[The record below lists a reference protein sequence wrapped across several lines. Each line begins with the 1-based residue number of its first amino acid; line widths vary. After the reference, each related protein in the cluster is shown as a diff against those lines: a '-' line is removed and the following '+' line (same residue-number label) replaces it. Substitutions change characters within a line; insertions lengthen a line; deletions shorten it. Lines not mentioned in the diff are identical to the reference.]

1 MSVNTITNRTLWVAA
16 SGTAL
21 VMAVFAGF
29 VVTVGASVR
38 SFHAGVAG
46 EAWGLSG
53 MGLGLAAALLTAG
66 ALADDLGHVR
76 VLRASAALLAAAS
89 AVGALAPSMDILIAA
104 RVLQGA
110 AGGGILAAGLGSI
123 GRAFPSGTA
132 RTRATAVWGAAVG
145 AGVTVGPLAGAGLAT
160 AVGWRAGFWLEAGA
174 AGAVMRAAG
183 ALTESRATARARL
196 DLPGITTLGAAATF
210 LIAGLVETRHGWTAA
225 STLVL
230 FAAATL
236 VLGGFFT
243 VELRSRRPMLDPR
256 LLGQPDFLASITG
269 ALFTGLAVV
278 GLMSY
283 APAVMQ
289 QSLHISV
296 LGSAAVL
303 ATWSATSMVVALAM
317 GSLGSRLSARTRVL
331 IGLLLAGSGECA
343 LTGLSAGAGWTRLV
357 PGLFL
362 AGLGTGVVNAGL
374 GRIAVESVPP
384 SRAGMG
390 SGANNTARYLGGAA
404 GASLIVSIASAGG
417 AHGLIAGWNVAA
429 LVSGGLAVLGAAIVA
444 SCRTWRRRSALP
456 GSHRRSRRDRRRIV
470 PTPWALAIPSEALT
484 FPAAGADHPAS
495 PDRKLTH
502 SEDPMNPQLIYLIVQ
517 QKQCELAYRAEQ
529 ARLGREAR
537 AASSVRPR
545 RSDLVRLVASWRL
558 GAAGR
563 AASAQPAGPGGPRDC
578 GRCET

>member
-1 MSVNTITNRTLWVAA
+1 
-16 SGTAL
+16 
-21 VMAVFAGF
+21 MAVFSAF
-29 VVTVGASVR
+29 VVNVGDSVR
-38 SFHAGVAG
+38 TFHAGVAG

-66 ALADDLGHVR
+66 ALADDLGHRR
-76 VLRASAALLAAAS
+76 VLRCSAALLAGAS
-89 AVGALAPSMDILIAA
+89 AVGALAPSMEILIAA
-104 RVLQGA
+104 RVLQGV
-110 AGGGILAAGLGSI
+110 AGGGIVAAGLGSI

-132 RTRATAVWGAAVG
+132 RTHATAVWGAAVG

-160 AVGWRAGFWLEAGA
+160 AVGWRAGFWLETAA
-174 AGAVMRAAG
+174 AGAVMTAA
-183 ALTESRATARARL
+183 ATLTESRTTARARL
-196 DLPGITTLGAAATF
+196 DLAGITTLGAAMTF

-236 VLGGFFT
+236 MLGGFVT

-256 LLGQPDFLASITG
+256 LLGQPQFLASISG

-296 LGSAAVL
+296 IGSAAVL
-303 ATWSATSMVVALAM
+303 ATWSATSMVVALAT

-331 IGLLLAGSGECA
+331 IGLALAAIGELA

-357 PGLFL
+357 PGLLL
-362 AGLGTGVVNAGL
+362 AGLGTGVVNAAL

-384 SRAGMG
+384 GRAGMG

-417 AHGLIAGWNVAA
+417 AHGLIEGWNVAA
-429 LVSGGLAVLGAAIVA
+429 LVSAGLAALGVAIVA

-456 GSHRRSRRDRRRIV
+456 GSHRSRGREHRPVV
-470 PTPWALAIPSEALT
+470 PTPWAPPIPSDALIFQT
-484 FPAAGADHPAS
+484 AGAEHPAI
-495 PDRKLTH
+495 TH
-502 SEDPMNPQLIYLIVQ
+502 PN
-517 QKQCELAYRAEQ
+517 
-529 ARLGREAR
+529 
-537 AASSVRPR
+537 
-545 RSDLVRLVASWRL
+545 
-558 GAAGR
+558 
-563 AASAQPAGPGGPRDC
+563 
-578 GRCET
+578 